1 MIFNIMY
8 LKIRA
13 FAIKFYNLQNGIT
26 SIEYTILI
34 ACIATIAITLFHDG
48 GFFSSA
54 LEGMYQNLD
63 SNIDRLIQ
71 S

>member
-1 MIFNIMY
+1 MIFNIIY

-34 ACIATIAITLFHDG
+34 ACIAAIAITLFRDG
-48 GFFSSA
+48 GISA
-54 LEGMYQNLD
+54 GALAGMYQNVGN
-63 SNIDRLIQ
+63 SIGRLIQ

>member
-1 MIFNIMY
+1 MIFNIIY
-8 LKIRA
+8 LTIRT
-13 FAIKFYNLQNGIT
+13 FAIKFYKLQNGIT

-48 GFFSSA
+48 GSLA
-54 LEGMYQNLD
+54 VVLERMYQNLD
-63 SNIDRLIQ
+63 NNIDRLIR

>member
-1 MIFNIMY
+1 MIFNIIY

-34 ACIATIAITLFHDG
+34 ACIATIAITLFGDG
-48 GFFSSA
+48 GIFAGA
-54 LEGMYQNLD
+54 LAGMYQNLGN
-63 SNIDRLIQ
+63 NIGRLIQ
-71 S
+71 L

>member
-1 MIFNIMY
+1 MIFNIIY

-34 ACIATIAITLFHDG
+34 ACIATIAITLFGDG
-48 GFFSSA
+48 GIFAGA
-54 LEGMYQNLD
+54 LAGMYQNLGN
-63 SNIDRLIQ
+63 SIGRLIQ